1 MPADDDTKAGG
12 GDEVGK
18 PKVTEEDIKRNYV
31 IEKDGTVVMAEE
43 GEELR
48 TFAGRINEESKE

>member
-1 MPADDDTKAGG
+1 
-12 GDEVGK
+12 
-18 PKVTEEDIKRNYV
+18 VTEEDIQRNYV